1 MITLADRLK
10 ELRLR
15 NNISQNALSKK
26 LEVTRA
32 TVNAWEMG
40 LSYPNAQSLVELSR
54 FFKTSVDY
62 LLGITDNEALNINH
76 LNSEEKEII
85 INLVNYFSSLH
96 QINN

>member
-15 NNISQNALSKK
+15 NNISQNALSKR

-40 LSYPNAQSLVELSR
+40 ISYPNAQSLVELSK

-62 LLGITDNEALNINH
+62 ILGLTDNETLDINH
-76 LNSEEKEII
+76 LKPEEKEMV

-96 QINN
+96 SDN